1 MKEIVL
7 LTGVSG
13 AGKSTA
19 MGFMEDIGY
28 YCIDNMPAELI
39 GRFIELIENSETYKK
54 IAIVTDVR
62 SAGVYSEFSKNIQ
75 GLMDSNDY
83 IVKTIFLDIKNHVA
97 LKRYK
102 LTRRKHPFADM
113 FNGSLEEALKYEK
126 EIDTD
131 FAQRRNR
138 GYESSHCVV
147 RL

>member
-62 SAGVYSEFSKNIQ
+62 SAGVYSEFSKNVQ

-83 IVKTIFLDIKNHVA
+83 IVKTIFLAVVICVFLFVIAFYFVKN
-97 LKRYK
+97 
-102 LTRRKHPFADM
+102 RK
-113 FNGSLEEALKYEK
+113 K
-126 EIDTD
+126 
-131 FAQRRNR
+131 
-138 GYESSHCVV
+138 
-147 RL
+147 